1 MCKHTYVKLKGKG
14 NAEEADVGDF
24 QEDDVV
30 GVEQDEVG
38 NDVGGVE
45 SVEVGNNVG
54 GVEQVKKGNVGGV
67 EQVEE
72 ADGLSFDDSGDERAL
87 GLYDY
92 FDVIE
97 NQVEE
102 KEKKGRIKL
111 AARKH
116 KHTPKKV
123 PIGVD
128 NVGVS
133 SGMDNEMEIN
143 YASDELGSSD
153 HNDSDREK
161 EPKYPRVWKAKQI
174 VKALI
179 EVAIPCRH
187 VVATLGF
194 RNQYPEDLVDDYY
207 SKYTYDKGYG
217 YNVSHINGQDIWS
230 EVDMEDMFPPSHKRG
245 PGRPKKLMRR
255 EPDEYSNKRK
265 PKKTAIG
272 QGQEQPREQTQT
284 ATQE

>member
-14 NAEEADVGDF
+14 NAEETDVGDF

-45 SVEVGNNVG
+45 NVEVGNDVG
-54 GVEQVKKGNVGGV
+54 GVEQVEKGNVGGV

-72 ADGLSFDDSGDERAL
+72 ADGLSFNDSGDERAL
-87 GLYDY
+87 GLDDY

-102 KEKKGRIKL
+102 KEEKKGRIKL

-116 KHTPKKV
+116 KHTQKKV
-123 PIGVD
+123 LIGVD

-143 YASDELGSSD
+143 YASDELGSND
-153 HNDSDREK
+153 HNASDREK
-161 EPKYPRVWKAKQI
+161 EPKYLRFKMQDLDKNYKLKVGLKFVSLEEFKGSITEWSILNGRQI
-174 VKALI
+174 KYVKM
-179 EVAIPCRH
+179 
-187 VVATLGF
+187 T
-194 RNQYPEDLVDDYY
+194 
-207 SKYTYDKGYG
+207 
-217 YNVSHINGQDIWS
+217 
-230 EVDMEDMFPPSHKRG
+230 
-245 PGRPKKLMRR
+245 KL
-255 EPDEYSNKRK
+255 E
-265 PKKTAIG
+265 
-272 QGQEQPREQTQT
+272 
-284 ATQE
+284 